1 VKNSKT
7 TILAISNQKG
17 GVGKTTTVISL
28 AAAFAKLGQKV
39 LIVDFDFQGNAS
51 DWLGVQEK
59 AIEEKRTVT
68 YAIQKN
74 LTIGDVRISTSNP
87 NIDIIASDISLNWE
101 TRKLNGTSRQF
112 QVLKRILDCPEAND
126 YNLILVDTHPSIDP
140 LFESVMSFA
149 HYYIVPVF
157 AEKHPYSGL
166 EFLTKSI
173 EQIKEDVNPMLHFL
187 GILVTK
193 MSKDNATH
201 RRFEAK
207 MRELEESTR
216 IPVLKTVIPSS
227 EAIPG
232 ASAAQQSILEYNS
245 QLPVSAAYMDLAKEL
260 TPMLKG
266 KRTGRPQ
273 KSPQVDRVTPYKDFF
288 KEASF

>member
-1 VKNSKT
+1 MKPNKT
-7 TILAISNQKG
+7 NILAISNQKG

-28 AAAFAKLGQKV
+28 AAAFARLGQRV

-51 DWLGVQEK
+51 DWLGIQEK
-59 AIEEKRTVT
+59 AVDEKRTVSD
-68 YAIQKN
+68 AIQRN
-74 LTIGDVRISTSNP
+74 LTIGDVRISTN
-87 NIDIIASDISLNWE
+87 NDLIDVIASDISLNWE
-101 TRKLNGTSRQF
+101 TRKHNGTSRQF
-112 QVLKRILDCPEAND
+112 QLLKRILDCPEAND

-140 LFESVMSFA
+140 LFESVMSYA

-187 GILVTK
+187 GILVTR
-193 MSKDNATH
+193 MNRDNATH

-207 MRELEESTR
+207 MRELEDSAK

-232 ASAAQQSILEYNS
+232 ASAAQQSILEYNP
-245 QLPVSAAYMDLAKEL
+245 QLPVSSAYMDLAKEL
-260 TPMLKG
+260 IPLLKG

-273 KSPQVDRVTPYKDFF
+273 KSPKVDRVTPYKDFF
-288 KEASF
+288 KDASF

>member
-1 VKNSKT
+1 MKNLKT
-7 TILAISNQKG
+7 NIVEIANQKG
-17 GVGKTTTVISL
+17 GVGKTTTVTSL
-28 AAAFAKLGQKV
+28 AAAFAKLGQRV

-68 YAIQKN
+68 HAIQKS
-74 LTIGDVRISTSNP
+74 LTIGDVRISTANS

-112 QVLKRILDCPEAND
+112 QILKRILDCPEAND
-126 YNLILVDTHPSIDP
+126 YQTIIVDTHPSIDP

-149 HYYIVPVF
+149 HYFLVPVF

-166 EFLTKSI
+166 EFLTKAI
-173 EQIKEDVNPMLHFL
+173 EQIKDDFNPMLHFL
-187 GILVTK
+187 GILVTRF
-193 MSKDNATH
+193 SKENATH
-201 RRFEAK
+201 KRFEEK
-207 MRELEESTR
+207 MRELESSTR

-227 EAIPG
+227 EAVAG
-232 ASAAQQSILEYNS
+232 ASASQRSIFDYKSN
-245 QLPVSAAYMDLAKEL
+245 LPVSDAYLALAKEL
-260 TPMLKG
+260 KPMLKG

-273 KSPQVDRVTPYKDFF
+273 KPPQVERVGAYKDFF

>member
-59 AIEEKRTVT
+59 AIEEKRNVT

-260 TPMLKG
+260 MPMLKG